1 MLISIN
7 AYYVNLVQFNGNT
20 ETQCSLIDSRQ
31 VNSIQ
36 VNQILFKP
44 YSSQNE
50 LIQVCLSQVAYIQFN
65 SSSLKPILDNAREL
79 ESI

>member
-7 AYYVNLVQFNGNT
+7 AYDVNLVQFNGIT

-50 LIQVCLSQVAYIQFN
+50 LIQACLSQVAYIQFN
-65 SSSLKPILDNAREL
+65 SS
-79 ESI
+79 